1 MHSIAKLVIG
11 YSDYFTN
18 SNPFFLKKLVFVITG
33 PIEMNLE
40 KINQSKIQCIATGA
54 RPTPNFKWYIADE
67 LLENITVTESKEDVE
82 DGKANY
88 MSTFDYTGQPKD
100 VAQMLKC
107 EVIHPGYDNADR
119 QDGINLAKAQLK
131 LRLEHIIFLKFT
143 I

>member
-1 MHSIAKLVIG
+1 MHSIAKLVIC
-11 YSDYFTN
+11 
-18 SNPFFLKKLVFVITG
+18 NPDSLQIIILFLKKLVFVITG

-40 KINQSKIQCIATGA
+40 NTNQSNIQCIATGA
-54 RPTPNFKWYIADE
+54 RPAPNFKWYIADE
-67 LLENITVTESKEDVE
+67 LLENITVTETKEDVE

-131 LRLEHIIFLKFT
+131 LRLEHKFT
-143 I
+143 

>member
-1 MHSIAKLVIG
+1 MHSIAKIVIG
-11 YSDYFTN
+11 NPN
-18 SNPFFLKKLVFVITG
+18 SLQILILFFVITG

-40 KINQSKIQCIATGA
+40 KTNQSNIQCIATGA
-54 RPTPNFKWYIADE
+54 RPAPNFKWYIADE
-67 LLENITVTESKEDVE
+67 LLENITVSETKEDVE

-131 LRLEHIIFLKFT
+131 LRLEHIIFFKFT

>member
-1 MHSIAKLVIG
+1 MI
-11 YSDYFTN
+11 
-18 SNPFFLKKLVFVITG
+18 FVIAG

-40 KINQSKIQCIATGA
+40 ESNQSNIQCIATGA
-54 RPTPNFKWYIADE
+54 RPAPTFKWYIADE

-88 MSTFDYTGQPKD
+88 ISTFDYVGKPKD

-131 LRLEHIIFLKFT
+131 LRLEHKIT
-143 I
+143 

>member
-1 MHSIAKLVIG
+1 
-11 YSDYFTN
+11 
-18 SNPFFLKKLVFVITG
+18 
-33 PIEMNLE
+33 MNLE
-40 KINQSKIQCIATGA
+40 NTNQSNIQCIATGA
-54 RPTPNFKWYIADE
+54 RPAPNFKWYIADE
-67 LLENITVTESKEDVE
+67 LLENITVTESKEDFE

-131 LRLEHIIFLKFT
+131 LRLEHNIFSVKFKSLSGKFS
-143 I
+143 

>member
-1 MHSIAKLVIG
+1 MHSIAKIVIG
-11 YSDYFTN
+11 NPN
-18 SNPFFLKKLVFVITG
+18 SLQILILFFVITG

-40 KINQSKIQCIATGA
+40 KTNQSKIQCIATGA

-67 LLENITVTESKEDVE
+67 LLENITVSESKEDVE

>member
-11 YSDYFTN
+11 IPDSLQIKTL
-18 SNPFFLKKLVFVITG
+18 FLKKLVFVITG

-40 KINQSKIQCIATGA
+40 KTNQSNIQCIATGA
-54 RPTPNFKWYIADE
+54 RPAPNFKWYIADE
-67 LLENITVTESKEDVE
+67 LLENITVTASKEDVE

-131 LRLEHIIFLKFT
+131 LRLEHRFF
-143 I
+143 